1 MDHASGFAVV
11 YRPRGTDL
19 MSKACPTQQDVPF
32 FNRCMSRAREMGLEW
47 ERALD
52 YVIEQRK
59 RTRTS
64 EHRL

>member
-32 FNRCMSRAREMGLEW
+32 FNRCMSHAREMGLEW

-59 RTRTS
+59 RIYTS
-64 EHRL
+64 EHRM